1 MEQRRSVC
9 ELVISEFP
17 KASVRK
23 ICKYSGLSKTSFYYP
38 KSVEIKK
45 STGRP
50 KPGYTVNRDGLI
62 VLDSAV
68 VELLK
73 KYRSEP
79 EFISGGGYQKLTQHL
94 RIEHNLYINHKKI
107 YRLCEENNILLFK
120 QRSFDKKKVKKRRCG
135 YVEVTAPNQ
144 LWQFDLK
151 YGYIHGENRW
161 FFVLAFIDVFS
172 KKVPN
177 YYIGTS
183 CKAGDL
189 ITTLNQAL
197 INEGITV
204 DHKLVIRSDNG
215 PQMSSNKFYFYLK
228 RLEQKLSHEFIPV
241 RTPNRNAYIESFFSI
256 LENELLKD
264 RYFKTYGEAYEKVV
278 WFINFYNE
286 RRIHGSIKNMSP
298 KMFIEQFNSGK
309 ITAIQLSV

>member
-1 MEQRRSVC
+1 MEQRRSAC
-9 ELVISEFP
+9 ELIISESE
-17 KASVRK
+17 KLSVQK
-23 ICKYSGLSKTSFYYP
+23 ICKYSGLSKSCFYYS
-38 KSVEIKK
+38 KSVEVIKSK
-45 STGRP
+45 GRP

-62 VLDSAV
+62 ILDRTV
-68 VELLK
+68 VEVLK
-73 KYRSEP
+73 THRSEP
-79 EFISGGGYQKLTQHL
+79 EFISGGGYQKLTQYL
-94 RIEHNLYINHKKI
+94 RIEKSIYINHKKI
-107 YRLCEENNILLFK
+107 YRLCDENNLLLFR
-120 QRSFDKKKVKKRRCG
+120 QNQVGKKKVKKKRCD
-135 YVEVTAPNQ
+135 YVDVSGPNQ

-189 ITTLNQAL
+189 ITTLNQAFL
-197 INEGITV
+197 NKNITV

-228 RLEQKLSHEFIPV
+228 RLEQKLAHEFIPV
-241 RTPNRNAYIESFFSI
+241 QTPNRNAYIESFFSI

-264 RYFKTYGEAYEKVV
+264 RYFKTYAEAYEKVV
-278 WFINFYNE
+278 WFIKFYNE
-286 RRIHGSIKNMSP
+286 RRIHGSIGNVSP
-298 KMFIEQFNSGK
+298 KMFIEKLNSGE
-309 ITAIQLSV
+309 INPQQISV

>member
-1 MEQRRSVC
+1 MEQRRSTC
-9 ELVISEFP
+9 ELIISES
-17 KASVRK
+17 KSVSIRK
-23 ICKYSGLSKTSFYYP
+23 ICKYSGLSKSCFYYS
-38 KSVEIKK
+38 KSVEVIKSK
-45 STGRP
+45 GRP

-62 VLDSAV
+62 VLDQKITEV
-68 VELLK
+68 LK
-73 KYRSEP
+73 TYRSQP
-79 EFISGGGYQKLTQHL
+79 EFISGGGYQKLTQYL
-94 RIEHNLYINHKKI
+94 RIEQNLYINHKKI
-107 YRLCEENNILLFK
+107 YRLCSENNLLLFK
-120 QRSFDKKKVKKRRCG
+120 QNQTGKKKVKKKRCD
-135 YVEVTAPNQ
+135 YVNVTGPNQ

-197 INEGITV
+197 ISEGITA

-228 RLEQKLSHEFIPV
+228 RLEQKLAHEFIPV
-241 RTPNRNAYIESFFSI
+241 QTPNRNAYIESFFSI
-256 LENELLKD
+256 LENELIKD
-264 RYFKTYGEAYEKVV
+264 RYFKTYSEAYSSVV
-278 WFINFYNE
+278 WFIKFYNE

-298 KMFIEQFNSGK
+298 KMFIEKFNSGQ
-309 ITAIQLSV
+309 ILQAQISV